1 MRTRVALVAVLLVLV
16 ACGSVPTTAT
26 PNIAPTQTRQAELAQ
41 LAAAGIGIG
50 SITPTSAPVTMP
62 TDTPRPPTETPVPP
76 TATVIPTPVPPTPT
90 PLPSPTATMI
100 PLPATPPPTPN
111 TETPVPPTATPVPT
125 AYHVQYFND
134 RNRPLVGD
142 PLITDVTGDEQPE
155 HLYITWEPGGCRRG
169 PQDQGI
175 VYCFVQVTVFSG
187 ATVLF
192 DSQRDNQRYSE
203 RTTVDVAP
211 SQPGFSIREPGGPNR
226 GPTVWTFRW
235 AGAQFAL
242 ENKEEGVIVRPTPTP
257 RAPAISMG
265 QLPLFP
271 RAQLGPNAPS
281 ADGILTYTVPALTP
295 QVDQWMAS
303 AWKTRGLVY
312 LCGVDMPMGGVARFW
327 REPAGS
333 IYVYWATSG
342 YHQGETYLYIGPKF
356 SIPGECY

>member
-1 MRTRVALVAVLLVLV
+1 MRTRMVLVAVLLALV
-16 ACGSVPTTAT
+16 ACGGVPTTAT
-26 PNIAPTQTRQAELAQ
+26 PNIAPTQTRQVELAQ
-41 LAAAGIGIG
+41 LAAAGIGAG
-50 SITPTSAPVTMP
+50 AITPSVAPVTTL
-62 TDTPRPPTETPVPP
+62 TDTPRPP
-76 TATVIPTPVPPTPT
+76 
-90 PLPSPTATMI
+90 
-100 PLPATPPPTPN
+100 

-175 VYCFVQVTVFSG
+175 VSCFVQVTVFSG

-192 DSQRDNQRYSE
+192 DSQRDNQRYRE

-242 ENKEEGVIVRPTPTP
+242 ENKEEGGIVRPTPTP
-257 RAPAISMG
+257 QAPAISMG

-281 ADGILTYTVPALTP
+281 ADGVLSYTVPALAP
-295 QVDQWMAS
+295 QVDQWMGS

-312 LCGVDMPMGGVARFW
+312 LCGVDMPTGGVARFW

-342 YHQGETYLYIGPKF
+342 FNQGESHLLIGPKF
-356 SIPGECY
+356 SIPGECYWTKYPGQ